1 MKVVEK
7 QEDNHTIKKL
17 VISHRFEGFTNIV
30 CSGSKIYQLPC
41 QIGKKSYDLKELKPK
56 YHLGSIIYLIESKRI
71 NSKLLKTNA
80 FKVNDEFILDKIE
93 FCPF

>member
-1 MKVVEK
+1 MKLIKK
-7 QEDNHTIKKL
+7 QLDNYTIKIM
-17 VISHRFEGFTNIV
+17 VISHRFKGFPNII

-41 QIGKKSYDLKELKPK
+41 QIGKKTYSIKELKQK

-71 NSKLLKTNA
+71 NTKVLKTNSI
-80 FKVNDEFILDKIE
+80 KVNDEFILEKIK